1 MNTSPKQY
9 WFPAKRYGWG
19 WGLPT
24 VWQGWAVLIGY
35 MVVVTLI
42 ALLSPPAVNT
52 DRFWGLVFLATVA
65 LGVVVWRKGE
75 PPSWHWGG

>member
-1 MNTSPKQY
+1 MDISPKQY

-24 VWQGWAVLIGY
+24 TWQGWAVLISY
-35 MVVVTLI
+35 LVVIGLV
-42 ALLSPPAVNT
+42 SVWVPPSVNP

-65 LGVVVWRKGE
+65 LGVIVWRKGE
-75 PPSWHWGG
+75 PPGWHWGG